1 MTVVVV
7 CPVEVVDG
15 VHRVEL
21 DLSQVSVT
29 DPVELRGGL
38 GGRRPRHLVSS
49 QGELT
54 DGSAGST
61 GNQVKST
68 PAPWSVYP
76 SDNSD
81 LFK

>member
-7 CPVEVVDG
+7 SPVEVVDG

-38 GGRRPRHLVSS
+38 GGRRPRHYASS
-49 QGELT
+49 QGE
-54 DGSAGST
+54 
-61 GNQVKST
+61 
-68 PAPWSVYP
+68 
-76 SDNSD
+76 
-81 LFK
+81 